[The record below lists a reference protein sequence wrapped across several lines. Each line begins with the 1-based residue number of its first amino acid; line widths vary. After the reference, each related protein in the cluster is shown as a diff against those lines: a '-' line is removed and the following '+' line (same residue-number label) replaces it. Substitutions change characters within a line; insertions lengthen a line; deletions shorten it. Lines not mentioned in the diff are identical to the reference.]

1 MSRPAC
7 RRSRRA
13 RWRARGPGRAPDCRP
28 GVSRNLRGT
37 AARAAALILAGA
49 LSTPPPAAAQESGPG
64 GHRKWLGGAIGAV
77 VVGVPTFTSADFNPN
92 LGTCTR
98 TECFAPLATAVGFTL
113 GFLLGKEFDDGA
125 ARRFVAGPRL
135 DLRPRRTV
143 QLPFL
148 PDRGRMAGAAA
159 LLSGAEGLI
168 LLEEG
173 TQSLLAGLRGLRDAA
188 AVEERAAI
196 VAATPG
202 GLFALPLFRD
212 DLPGRRVDARGARL
226 VAAGSGGGLVV
237 SGAGG
242 LLGFSSLGEG
252 ADLELSEAARTTG
265 DPLVADLVW
274 PHASRIAWVLEG
286 PRLVAR
292 DGGTLAEVGALELT
306 AGARSLDVNGALGA
320 VAAGRDGV
328 YVIDVSD
335 PAMPRLAAR
344 YRGVRNAFDVAL
356 LESRAFIA
364 SGEQGLVVVDLGRPA
379 EPQVVGVARNLG
391 SPSLVLR
398 TSGQVW
404 VVDGATSEAHSVS
417 FSGVAPP
424 DQPGFA
430 LHHRRNW
437 PPSDR

>member
-1 MSRPAC
+1 M
-7 RRSRRA
+7 
-13 RWRARGPGRAPDCRP
+13 
-28 GVSRNLRGT
+28 
-37 AARAAALILAGA
+37 
-49 LSTPPPAAAQESGPG
+49 PPPASAATQDSGPG

-77 VVGVPTFTSADFNPN
+77 AVGIPTFTSADFSPN

-135 DLRPRRTV
+135 DLRPRQTV

-148 PDRGRMAGAAA
+148 PDRGRAAGTGA
-159 LLSGAEGLI
+159 LWSGAEGLI
-168 LLEEG
+168 RLEG
-173 TQSLLAGLRGLRDAA
+173 GAQSPLGGVRGLRDAA
-188 AVEERAAI
+188 LVEERAAI
-196 VAATPG
+196 VAATPS
-202 GLFALPLFRD
+202 GLFALPPARD
-212 DLPGRRVDARGARL
+212 DIPGQRVDARGARL

-242 LLGFSSLGEG
+242 LLGFTSLGRG
-252 ADLELSEAARTTG
+252 TDLELSEAARSTG
-265 DPLVADLVW
+265 DPLAADLVW
-274 PHASRIAWVLEG
+274 PRASRIAWVLEG

-292 DGGTLAEVGALELT
+292 DGGTLAEVGALELSP
-306 AGARSLDVNGALGA
+306 AARSLDVDAALGV

-344 YRGVRNAFDVAL
+344 YRGIRNAFDVAL
-356 LESRAFIA
+356 LESRAYIA
-364 SGEQGLVVVDLGRPA
+364 AGEQGLVVVDLGRPGQPEVA
-379 EPQVVGVARNLG
+379 GVVRNLG

-404 VVDGATSEAHSVS
+404 VVDAVTSEAHSVS
-417 FSGVAPP
+417 FPGVALPGQP
-424 DQPGFA
+424 DFA
-430 LHHRRNW
+430 LRHRGDS

>member
-1 MSRPAC
+1 MSHPAVC
-7 RRSRRA
+7 A
-13 RWRARGPGRAPDCRP
+13 F
-28 GVSRNLRGT
+28 VLV
-37 AARAAALILAGA
+37 AAVAL
-49 LSTPPPAAAQESGPG
+49 PPPTPAAAQESGPG

-77 VVGVPTFTSADFNPN
+77 AIGIPTFTSADFSPN

-135 DLRPRRTV
+135 DLRPRQTV

-148 PDRGRMAGAAA
+148 PDRGRVAGSAA
-159 LLSGAEGLI
+159 LLSGAEGLV
-168 LLEEG
+168 LLEGEA
-173 TQSLLAGLRGLRDAA
+173 QSPLGGLRGLRDAA
-188 AVEERAAI
+188 VVEERAAL
-196 VAATPG
+196 VAATPN
-202 GLFALPLFRD
+202 GLFALPFLRD
-212 DLPGRRVDARGARL
+212 DRPGRRVDARSARL
-226 VAAGSGGGLVV
+226 VAAGGGGGLVV

-242 LLGFSSLGEG
+242 LLGFTSLGQG
-252 ADLELSEAARTTG
+252 ADMELSEAARTTG
-265 DPLVADLVW
+265 DPLAADLVW
-274 PHASRIAWVLEG
+274 PRASPIAWVLEG

-292 DGGTLAEVGALELT
+292 DGGTLEEVGALELT
-306 AGARSLDVNGALGA
+306 ASARSLDVEGALGV

-344 YRGVRNAFDVAL
+344 YQGVRNALDVAL
-356 LESRAFIA
+356 LESRAYIA
-364 SGEQGLVVVDLGRPA
+364 AGEQGLVVVDIGRPA
-379 EPQVVGVARNLG
+379 EPKVAAVARNLG

-398 TSGQVW
+398 TSGLVW

-424 DQPGFA
+424 EQPGFA
-430 LHHRRNW
+430 LPHRRNW